1 MPSLSFRSCSFFHQ
15 ETVMFYSIIDCR
27 GKVSFRV
34 TRIPLWEDW
43 WICRHVAHV
52 VTIPGTVSP
61 AVSYPDLLSGCCVR
75 SECGHNRTVSQFIF
89 PSLWRTRFHRF
100 HLPISIFPIARD
112 TIRNFFRT
120 TNHVSLPPIFDRSL
134 FNLYHKL
141 KKINSL
147 SLRRNLHDS
156 TVTRRTMNFY
166 SPLLIECP
174 SVRSFDRSAFR
185 LSRIVKCQS
194 LYQRERNRPSPPP
207 TFAPPSSGIETVRQI
222 FPSPANQLSPGSC
235 TRRNF
240 ATRFKCLECA
250 FGAATIPAGVAAP
263 PCTCNFPFTG
273 IAN

>member
-1 MPSLSFRSCSFFHQ
+1 MPSLSFRSCSFSHQ

-43 WICRHVAHV
+43 WICRHVAYV

-75 SECGHNRTVSQFIF
+75 SECGHNRTVFQFIF

-100 HLPISIFPIARD
+100 PLPISIFPIVHD

-120 TNHVSLPPIFDRSL
+120 TNHVSLPSIFDRSL

-141 KKINSL
+141 KDKFVISAVKFTRFHGYTVHDEFLFPFINRMSPCAVVR
-147 SLRRNLHDS
+147 SIRVSFVPNRKMS
-156 TVTRRTMNFY
+156 ITVPTWTE
-166 SPLLIECP
+166 SPL
-174 SVRSFDRSAFR
+174 S
-185 LSRIVKCQS
+185 
-194 LYQRERNRPSPPP
+194 P
-207 TFAPPSSGIETVRQI
+207 TFVPPSSGIETVRQI
-222 FPSPANQLSPGSC
+222 FPSPANEVSPGSC

-240 ATRFKCLECA
+240 ATGEPGSSARMCIWRGNNSRRRCCA
-250 FGAATIPAGVAAP
+250 PLHLQ
-263 PCTCNFPFTG
+263 FPLHWYC
-273 IAN
+273 

>member
-1 MPSLSFRSCSFFHQ
+1 
-15 ETVMFYSIIDCR
+15 MFYSIIDCR

-61 AVSYPDLLSGCCVR
+61 AVSYPDLLSGCCIR

-207 TFAPPSSGIETVRQI
+207 
-222 FPSPANQLSPGSC
+222 LSPHLVLESKLFDRFSRRRPTSFPRDRVPGEISQPGSS
-235 TRRNF
+235 
-240 ATRFKCLECA
+240 A
-250 FGAATIPAGVAAP
+250 
-263 PCTCNFPFTG
+263 
-273 IAN
+273 

>member
-1 MPSLSFRSCSFFHQ
+1 M
-15 ETVMFYSIIDCR
+15 
-27 GKVSFRV
+27 
-34 TRIPLWEDW
+34 
-43 WICRHVAHV
+43 

-147 SLRRNLHDS
+147 SLRKFTRFHGYAAHDEFLFPFINRMS
-156 TVTRRTMNFY
+156 QRAV
-166 SPLLIECP
+166 
-174 SVRSFDRSAFR
+174 VRSIRVSF
-185 LSRIVKCQS
+185 VP
-194 LYQRERNRPSPPP
+194 NRKMSITVP
-207 TFAPPSSGIETVRQI
+207 T
-222 FPSPANQLSPGSC
+222 
-235 TRRNF
+235 
-240 ATRFKCLECA
+240 
-250 FGAATIPAGVAAP
+250 
-263 PCTCNFPFTG
+263 
-273 IAN
+273 